1 METLDPNE
9 ERGRLGPSKRQSWA
23 SALVKPRTVK
33 TLLLVLSVV
42 DKIVSLAHKISKIFE
57 N

>member
-23 SALVKPRTVK
+23 FALVKPGTVK